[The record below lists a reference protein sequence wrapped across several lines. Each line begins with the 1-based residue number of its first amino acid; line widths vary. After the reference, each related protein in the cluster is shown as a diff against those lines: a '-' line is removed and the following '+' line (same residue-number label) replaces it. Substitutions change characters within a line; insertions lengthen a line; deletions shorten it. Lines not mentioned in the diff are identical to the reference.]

1 MPVLMFALQEEA
13 FASRI
18 DALATMGYTV
28 LVSNFRRYF
37 KLASYVSTFTDR
49 SIVIAMGIPSLKVS
63 GSACW
68 RADQNVILGPSKHC
82 MGRWMH
88 KIVAPLHPC

>member
-1 MPVLMFALQEEA
+1 MFALQEEA

-49 SIVIAMGIPSLKVS
+49 SCVIAMGIPSLKVS
-63 GSACW
+63 GYIWSE
-68 RADQNVILGPSKHC
+68 
-82 MGRWMH
+82 
-88 KIVAPLHPC
+88 AP